1 MPRFNIRIT
10 KFFLPTKNIITKDEH
25 MVDQAL
31 QLLSSDVE
39 DFPAREQAFETLQKI
54 YRSGEKKVKK
64 IIKLHCEE
72 ACS

>member
-1 MPRFNIRIT
+1 
-10 KFFLPTKNIITKDEH
+10 